1 MESSRTVPVPALVHV
16 GAASVGRRGRSY
28 DDVVGPL
35 RRGELHRVR
44 RSAYVP
50 AQEWAGWDVVERH
63 RARIGAVVAAAQEP
77 PVLSHWSAAV
87 VHGLPLVGRPDDR
100 VHVVRASAD
109 GGRSRGDV
117 VRHATAVPVEPV
129 LVAGLLVTPV
139 ARTVV
144 DLARRGGV
152 VAGVV
157 AGDHALRAGL
167 ADREALQ
174 DELHLLQRGSRG
186 SRVARRVVDL
196 VDARAES
203 AGESLSRVRM
213 DEAGLPAPVLQHVV
227 TDAHG
232 FAGRVDF
239 WWPAARV
246 VGEFDGRLKYRGDV
260 EDPAEAVWREKVRED
275 RIRATGVT
283 VVRWTWQDAWTGAP
297 MIGRLRRAGVG

>member
-1 MESSRTVPVPALVHV
+1 MDAENSGTPAVPGLVQV
-16 GAASVGRRGRSY
+16 GAAPVGGRRRSY

-44 RSAYVP
+44 RSVYVP
-50 AQEWAGWDVVERH
+50 AEEWAGWDVAARH
-63 RARIGAVVAAAQEP
+63 RARIGAVAAAAQEP

-87 VHGLPLVGRPDDR
+87 VHGLPVVGRPDDR

-129 LVAGLLVTPV
+129 PVAGLLVTSV

-144 DLARRGGV
+144 DLARCGGV
-152 VAGVV
+152 PAGVV

-167 ADREALQ
+167 TDRETLR

-186 SRVARRVVDL
+186 SRVARRVVEL

-203 AGESLSRVRM
+203 PGESLSRVRM

-232 FAGRVDF
+232 FVGRVDF
-239 WWPAARV
+239 WWPALRV
-246 VGEFDGRLKYRGDV
+246 VGEFDGRLKYRG
-260 EDPAEAVWREKVRED
+260 DPAEAVWREKVRED

-297 MIGRLRRAGVG
+297 LIGRLRRAGVR